1 MPFVSKIIHVRWSGE
16 GAWVPLGDLDFGV
29 SFENNTCYP
38 APGQIILYPGGVS
51 ETELL
56 LAYGNVSFASKAG
69 PLSGNHFLTLTGGI
83 ESIYALGRKTLLE
96 GQQDIRFE
104 LD

>member
-1 MPFVSKIIHVRWSGE
+1 MR
-16 GAWVPLGDLDFGV
+16 
-29 SFENNTCYP
+29 
-38 APGQIILYPGGVS
+38 S

-69 PLSGNHFLTLTGGI
+69 PPLGNHFLTLTEGL
-83 ESIYALGRKTLLE
+83 ENIYALGRKTLLD

-104 LD
+104 LARDRGRGRLMEARFAASLRKSCRYGRKEKRHRRGGGERP